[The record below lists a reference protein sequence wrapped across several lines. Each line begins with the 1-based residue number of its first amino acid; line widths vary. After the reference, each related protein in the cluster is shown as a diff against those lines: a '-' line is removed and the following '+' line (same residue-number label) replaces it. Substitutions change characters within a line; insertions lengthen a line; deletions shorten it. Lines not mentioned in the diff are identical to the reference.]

1 MGKVVEKLRGGYVR
15 GICEALQSLV
25 ISASTTLTEVLKGV
39 GRYAPPAADRVQP
52 GRAHAVGFSPVRVGM
67 RPAASST
74 AHSPYRYLIIS
85 PLIGQ
90 KL

>member
-1 MGKVVEKLRGGYVR
+1 MLTAAMLGARRIES
-15 GICEALQSLV
+15 SLGRC
-25 ISASTTLTEVLKGV
+25 ASSVASG
-39 GRYAPPAADRVQP
+39 RVQP

-74 AHSPYRYLIIS
+74 AHSPYGYLIIS